1 MAIALIADYTYAFKQ
16 TFSSKALFVAYLLVL
31 SIRCILPFV
40 IAIKNICRNV
50 CNKNRNN
57 LNEILYE
64 MGDIKKEIESDK
76 R

>member
-31 SIRCILPFV
+31 SIRCFLPFV

-57 LNEILYE
+57 LNEVLYE
-64 MGDIKKEIESDK
+64 MGDIKKEIESE
-76 R
+76 